1 MVCADNIHSGAG
13 YWTALLRARGVDA
26 LAYDRAPPPGGARGP
41 RNQYHNRARRPWTA
55 VVQASSVEALD
66 LPHWPRLPDRMTVY
80 RRNPARRP
88 LRERDRCHEYGRFI
102 RTASIGRCDWC
113 IQRNP
118 PAVAI
123 QVGEHRVEYS
133 AETLETVPP
142 ALRRAIEASRHRIR

>member
-1 MVCADNIHSGAG
+1 VYVGGGPDGADGSVRFHRELALN
-13 YWTALLRARGVDA
+13 WT
-26 LAYDRAPPPGGARGP
+26 P
-41 RNQYHNRARRPWTA
+41 
-55 VVQASSVEALD
+55 VEALD

-88 LRERDRCHEYGRFI
+88 LRERDRCHECGRFI

-123 QVGEHRVEYS
+123 QVGEHRLEYS
-133 AETLETVPP
+133 AETLETMPS
-142 ALRRAIEASRHRIR
+142 ALRRAIQASRHRIS